1 MRLDAD
7 GTPWILEVNANPDLA
22 PDAGLARMAGVF
34 GLDYAALIL
43 RICDEAV
50 AREHPLSPAQ
60 RWALSQQLSG
70 VVQPELSLD
79 ALA

>member
-1 MRLDAD
+1 
-7 GTPWILEVNANPDLA
+7 
-22 PDAGLARMAGVF
+22 MAGVF

-50 AREHPLSPAQ
+50 ARERPLSPAQ

-79 ALA
+79 AFA